1 MTAGAA
7 LALLLAAAAPAAA
20 LERLPAVLHVHSN
33 FSTGTDTLDGLATVA
48 QEQGVGA
55 LLLSENYLLRIEYG
69 LPPFRA
75 LTRVVHEER
84 SVLDRLESYF
94 ARVAEAR
101 RRFPGIVFVPGV
113 EVMPHYHWSGNPLAL
128 DLRIR
133 DSQKN
138 LLLFGI
144 DDAEVL
150 RRLPVTGNP
159 GARAF
164 QARALIEALPALL
177 IVPGLVVL
185 LRPRRRRIRLGA
197 AVIVQRQRRWL
208 LGGTLVLIGV
218 VSVVRGWPF
227 TVDRYPPWR
236 DFGLDPHQEIIDAVE
251 ARGGAVV
258 WSFPEARDG
267 GERFFGPARV
277 SWGTAP
283 YADDLLATSNYT
295 AFGAVYEQPT
305 TFARPGGGWDRLL
318 TQYAAGE
325 RARPVWGVGES
336 GYHQAARGKRI
347 GPIQT
352 VFLVESRTE
361 AAVLDALK
369 RGRMYA
375 VRTSE
380 VGLVLAELVVASA
393 AGAATMGETL
403 PAPAGTPL
411 ELRASIDATRAP
423 GRVVRVTLVKNGQVA
438 ETWSGP
444 APLRIVHRDVA
455 DGRRSVYRLEARVSA
470 GDHLLSNPVFVAP

>member
-1 MTAGAA
+1 MIARAA
-7 LALLLAAAAPAAA
+7 LALLLATVAPAAA
-20 LERLPAVLHVHSN
+20 LERLPGVLHVHSN
-33 FSTGTDTLDGLATVA
+33 FSTGTDTIDGLATVA
-48 QEQGVGA
+48 REQGIGA
-55 LLLSENYLLRIEYG
+55 LLLSENYLLRLEYG

-84 SVLDRLESYF
+84 SVLDRVEEYF
-94 ARVAEAR
+94 ARIAEAR
-101 RRFPGIVFVPGV
+101 RRFPGMVFVPGV

-128 DLRIR
+128 DLRIH

-144 DDAEVL
+144 NDAEGL

-159 GARAF
+159 GARVF
-164 QARALIEALPALL
+164 QARGLIEALPALL

-185 LRPRRRRIRLGA
+185 ARPRRRRIRLGGM
-197 AVIVQRQRRWL
+197 VIVQTQRRWL
-208 LGGTLVLIGV
+208 LGGALVLIGMATL
-218 VSVVRGWPF
+218 VRGWPF

-236 DFGLDPHQEIIDAVE
+236 AFGLDPHQEVIDAVE
-251 ARGGAVV
+251 TRGGAVV
-258 WSFPEARDG
+258 WSFPEAPDA

-283 YADDLLATSNYT
+283 YADDLLATSGYT

-305 TFARPGGGWDRLL
+305 TFARPGGGWDRILG
-318 TQYAAGE
+318 QYAAGE

-336 GYHQAARGKRI
+336 GYHQASRGKRI

-352 VFLVESRTE
+352 VFLVEQRTE

-375 VRTSE
+375 VRTTE

-411 ELRASIDATRAP
+411 EVRAIIEATRAP
-423 GRVVRVTLVKNGQVA
+423 DRVVRVTLVKNGQVA
-438 ETWSGP
+438 EAWAGP
-444 APLRIVHRDVA
+444 APLRVVHRDVA
-455 DGRRSVYRLEARVSA
+455 DGRRNVYRLEARVSA